1 MKAYFWLSLAL
12 PLFTALTVVAVVYF
26 QVGKMDEKL
35 PTDIAFTIMSGDKGF
50 CEVERQMR
58 SAERKVMVVN
68 PHSAA
73 QFSNDMIYALVTSV
87 TDT

>member
-1 MKAYFWLSLAL
+1 
-12 PLFTALTVVAVVYF
+12 
-26 QVGKMDEKL
+26 MDEKL
-35 PTDIAFTIMSGDKGF
+35 PADIAFTIMSGDKGF

-58 SAERKVMVVN
+58 NAERKVMVVN

-73 QFSNDMIYALVTSV
+73 RFSNDMIYALVTSV